1 MLGYN
6 YYSFIVDGAF
16 TKEDMMKKSLFP
28 LFILIVI
35 VFFLGVAPNCTR
47 TVTEYEI
54 DTVEAEPTM
63 ALFNVRHFYNDN
75 DPDHNTVLVQAIVR
89 NISDKEI
96 PNPHIGI
103 LVYHNND
110 LYYSFVQGVAENL
123 SVLLNKDTSYVEMTV
138 LKPKEKGYM
147 FFKFPRPG
155 WMDPWVFCLPLSGD
169 KLPTNLPK
177 PSALATLAVKSEK
190 PLILESE

>member
-1 MLGYN
+1 
-6 YYSFIVDGAF
+6 
-16 TKEDMMKKSLFP
+16 MKKSLFP
-28 LFILIVI
+28 LFILIVLA
-35 VFFLGVAPNCTR
+35 FLLVGFTPNCTR

-63 ALFNVRHFYNDN
+63 VLASVKYFYNDN
-75 DPDHNTVLVQAIVR
+75 DPDHSTTLVQAIVR

-103 LVYHNND
+103 LVYHNNR
-110 LYYSFVQGVAENL
+110 LQYSFVQGVSENL
-123 SVLLNKDTSYVEMTV
+123 SVLINQDTSYVEMTV
-138 LKPKEKGYM
+138 LKPKERGYM
-147 FFKFPRPG
+147 FFKFPCPG
-155 WMDPWVFCLPLSGD
+155 SMDPRVFCLPLSGD
-169 KLPTNLPK
+169 ELPTHLSK